1 MKIQLNLANF
11 VIASPGFLLSLPS
24 SGKTFQEKSIAGS
37 KQFSIEFQPI
47 IQRRVTTRSPLFPMS
62 LLFLR
67 SLLFFVSF
75 FFVSNIFKIF
85 FTARFVIME
94 SKTRAMPGPV
104 YFSRIILFRTVFI
117 VCEGI
122 FHVSSGITYFILHGR
137 IVKGERKNYDPLH
150 GLSPTP
156 GEIIS
161 DKEL

>member
-1 MKIQLNLANF
+1 M
-11 VIASPGFLLSLPS
+11 
-24 SGKTFQEKSIAGS
+24 
-37 KQFSIEFQPI
+37 
-47 IQRRVTTRSPLFPMS
+47 
-62 LLFLR
+62 
-67 SLLFFVSF
+67 
-75 FFVSNIFKIF
+75 
-85 FTARFVIME
+85 ARFVIME

-156 GEIIS
+156 VEIIS